1 MVEVVVVLI
10 KVVVVFKVA
19 GALFFNFF
27 NGPFNASDGLF
38 VLPCCMLHGRH
49 FCSPGG
55 RNFGKLPLA
64 GEVVPLRPP
73 EDRIGRSNLNSH
85 LPRPQHSI
93 KLASAL
99 QLFRNL

>member
-1 MVEVVVVLI
+1 MLASPSWFMFI
-10 KVVVVFKVA
+10 FKKFTLSKVA

-49 FCSPGG
+49 YCSPGR

-64 GEVVPLRPP
+64 KLFLSASLR
-73 EDRIGRSNLNSH
+73 I
-85 LPRPQHSI
+85 I
-93 KLASAL
+93 
-99 QLFRNL
+99 